1 MWGQVSHLA
10 GGKQI
15 PGKQRIRC
23 PVSGEQLSLIL
34 PPPHFPSLLHGH
46 KGILQDSEHCTPA
59 ATPAA
64 SGELLLWPAS
74 RCYALILP
82 SL

>member
-34 PPPHFPSLLHGH
+34 SPPTFPLSYMVTKESCKILNTVLQLLP
-46 KGILQDSEHCTPA
+46 LQQVVSYCCGLQVA
-59 ATPAA
+59 ATP
-64 SGELLLWPAS
+64 
-74 RCYALILP
+74 
-82 SL
+82 

>member
-34 PPPHFPSLLHGH
+34 PPPLLLSLSYMVTKESCKTLNTV
-46 KGILQDSEHCTPA
+46 LQLLPLQQVVSYYCGLQVT
-59 ATPAA
+59 ATP
-64 SGELLLWPAS
+64 
-74 RCYALILP
+74 
-82 SL
+82 

>member
-34 PPPHFPSLLHGH
+34 SLSLTYMVT
-46 KGILQDSEHCTPA
+46 KESCKTLNTVLQ
-59 ATPAA
+59 
-64 SGELLLWPAS
+64 LLPLQQVVSYCCGLQVTAMP
-74 RCYALILP
+74 
-82 SL
+82 